1 LRKPADDAT
10 SEYLGFPG
18 RAAHMNGSQTNIIHN
33 RGLVALFR
41 GLALA
46 YPART
51 ALALILST
59 LSGLAEGLGIATLL
73 PLLGV
78 ILDPGAASAGG
89 LTERMLTML
98 AAVGV
103 EPTIGSLLTFIVFV
117 MLLKS
122 GLYLLASTTIGFS
135 AAHVGNDLRTS
146 LTKSLLRARWEHFIH
161 LPPGG
166 IATAVTAEVS
176 RSQSAYVLMCNLM
189 TDVAQVAIYGALA
202 LMISWQ
208 VTAAAAACGTL
219 IIALLSGLVRWARR
233 AGVRLTE
240 SQRSI
245 TGGLVDG
252 VQGIQALKAMGCERL
267 LEPFLSRTIEELR
280 RAQRDYAISTYTL
293 IGLQEPVTVVFL
305 AVGIYF
311 TVTVWRVP
319 FDNIMVLGLLFWRT
333 AMRVNILQRN
343 YQQAGA
349 QESGYWSLKSTM
361 DAADAAEERS
371 PGSEIPWLTQGV
383 SLERVTFAYDGSA
396 SVLEDVSLTIPA
408 GRFTAIVGAS
418 GSGKTTIA
426 DLIVGFFEPQS
437 GRVLV
442 DGAALQQIDLKA
454 WRRMVGYVGQEVT
467 LFHDTVLANV
477 TLGDASIGRA
487 GAEEALKQAGAWEFV
502 CEVEHG
508 METVVGERGGKL
520 SGGQRQRIAL
530 ARALA
535 RKPKLL
541 ILDEATTGLDPET
554 EAAICATLK
563 ELSRTVTI
571 LAISHQP
578 ALVDAAELVYRLEH
592 GRIEPVAKP

>member
-1 LRKPADDAT
+1 
-10 SEYLGFPG
+10 
-18 RAAHMNGSQTNIIHN
+18 MNGSQTNIIHN

-41 GLALA
+41 ELALA
-46 YPART
+46 YPGRT
-51 ALALILST
+51 ALGLVLST

-89 LTERMLTML
+89 LTQSLLTAL
-98 AAVGV
+98 AVIGV
-103 EPTIGSLLTFIVFV
+103 KPTIGSLLTFIVLV

-166 IATAVTAEVS
+166 LATAVTAEVS
-176 RSQSAYVLMCNLM
+176 RSESAYALICTLMA
-189 TDVAQVAIYGALA
+189 DVIQVAVYGVLA

-208 VTAAAAACGTL
+208 VTVAAAACGTL
-219 IIALLSGLVRWARR
+219 IVLLLSGLVRWARR

-245 TGGLVDG
+245 AAELVDG

-267 LEPFLSRTIEELR
+267 LEPFLNNTIEELR
-280 RAQRDYAISTYTL
+280 RAQRDYAISTYAL

-311 TVTVWRVP
+311 TVTVWHVP
-319 FDNIMVLGLLFWRT
+319 FDNVMVLGLLFWRT

-343 YQQAGA
+343 YQQVGG
-349 QESGYWSLKSTM
+349 QESGFRSLKSTM
-361 DAADAAEERS
+361 DAAEAAEERS
-371 PGSEIPWLTQGV
+371 SAGKTPSLKQGI

-396 SVLEDVSLTIPA
+396 PVLADVSLTIPT
-408 GRFTAIVGAS
+408 GRFTAIIGAS

-442 DGAALQQIDLKA
+442 DEMPLQQIDLKA
-454 WRRMVGYVGQEVT
+454 WRRMIGYVGQEVT

-477 TLGDASIGRA
+477 TLGDPSIGHPE
-487 GAEEALKQAGAWEFV
+487 AEAALKLAGAWEFV
-502 CEVEHG
+502 CELEHG
-508 METVVGERGGKL
+508 VGTVVGELGGKL

-535 RKPKLL
+535 RRPKLL
-541 ILDEATTGLDPET
+541 ILDEVTTGLDPAT

-563 ELSRTVTI
+563 DISRTVTI

-592 GRIEPVAKP
+592 GRIEPLTKS

>member
-1 LRKPADDAT
+1 
-10 SEYLGFPG
+10 
-18 RAAHMNGSQTNIIHN
+18 MNGSQTNIIHN
-33 RGLVALFR
+33 AGLVALFR
-41 GLALA
+41 ELVLA
-46 YPART
+46 YPGRT
-51 ALALILST
+51 ALALVLAI

-89 LTERMLTML
+89 LTQRLLAML
-98 AAVGV
+98 AVVGV
-103 EPTIGSLLTFIVFV
+103 QPTIGSLLTFIVIV

-135 AAHVGNDLRTS
+135 AAYVGNDLRTS
-146 LTKSLLRARWEHFIH
+146 LTESLLRARWEHFIH

-166 IATAVTAEVS
+166 LATAVTAEIN
-176 RSQSAYVLMCNLM
+176 RSESAYVLMCTLM
-189 TDVAQVAIYGALA
+189 TDMMQVAVYGVLA
-202 LMISWQ
+202 LLISWQ

-219 IIALLSGLVRWARR
+219 IVLLLSGLVRWARR

-245 TGGLVDG
+245 TAGLVDG

-267 LEPFLSRTIEELR
+267 LEPSLNTTIEELR

-311 TVTVWRVP
+311 TVTVWHVP
-319 FDNIMVLGLLFWRT
+319 FDNVMVLGLLFWRT

-349 QESGYWSLKSTM
+349 QESGFWSLKSTM
-361 DAADAAEERS
+361 DAARAAWERS
-371 PGSEIPWLTQGV
+371 SGGETPSLKQGISFEQV
-383 SLERVTFAYDGSA
+383 SFSYDGSGP
-396 SVLEDVSLTIPA
+396 VLADVSLTIPA

-437 GRVLV
+437 GRILV
-442 DGAALQQIDLKA
+442 DGVPLQQIDLKA
-454 WRRMVGYVGQEVT
+454 WRRMIGYVGQEVT

-477 TLGDASIGRA
+477 TLGDASIGH
-487 GAEEALKQAGAWEFV
+487 AEAEAALKLSGAWEFV
-502 CEVEHG
+502 SELEHG
-508 METVVGERGGKL
+508 LETEVGERGGKL

-530 ARALA
+530 ARALV

-541 ILDEATTGLDPET
+541 ILDEVTTGLDPET

-563 ELSRTVTI
+563 DISRTVTI

-578 ALVDAAELVYRLEH
+578 ALVEAAELVYRLEH
-592 GRIEPVAKP
+592 GRIEPVTKP